1 MRKSLRLMLRHAM
14 YNLRGGFLIRPLTIA
29 LTLGC
34 VGAIL
39 SWLEEEFPV
48 TSAWVP
54 TVLFPS
60 HADPQVAQVILAGI
74 AASIMT
80 VVSIVF
86 AILLMTLTLA
96 SMQFS
101 PRIIVSFSRDRVTQ
115 WTLGIFLGTFLYC
128 MAALPA
134 ARSLPHPF
142 APVATVLGAMVLAV
156 VCVGLLLFF
165 IHHISQAISVN
176 HIVDRIAEETEAM
189 IDDLM
194 PWPHLLD
201 HHVKDSEPLRPNASE
216 VAVLSHDSGYIRFVD
231 TRRLVSTAKHS
242 HVTIRVLR
250 RVGHFVPAGIPLMMV
265 SKGNRLSPEATAE
278 LLDAFDFGPT
288 RTLQQDVEFG
298 VLQIVDVA
306 LKAIS
311 PAVND
316 PTTAINC
323 IDQLS
328 RILIRF
334 ASREPPEELLYD
346 PPGIVRASIGWMR
359 FERLLEAAFE
369 QIRMY
374 SKNDVAV
381 SLRMLRALGDIAA
394 ATPDPEFRRVLVEQG
409 TRTVAGCAER
419 LGEEELRE
427 LRARQ
432 AALESLTA
440 LNRVIG
446 PSESYTSDEP
456 MTR

>member
-1 MRKSLRLMLRHAM
+1 MRKSLTLMFRHAM

-34 VGAIL
+34 AGGFL
-39 SWLEEEFPV
+39 SWLEEELPL

-134 ARSLPHPF
+134 ARSLPHAF
-142 APVATVLGAMVLAV
+142 APVATVLGAMVLALI
-156 VCVGLLLFF
+156 CVGLLLFF

-201 HHVKDSEPLRPNASE
+201 HHVKDAEPLRPNPSE

-231 TRRLVSTAKHS
+231 TRRLIALAKQY

-265 SKGNRLSPEATAE
+265 SKGNRLSPEGTAE
-278 LLDAFDFGPT
+278 LLAAFDFGPT

-334 ASREPPEELLYD
+334 ASREPPEDLLYD
-346 PPGIVRASIGWMR
+346 PPGIVRASIGWIH
-359 FERLLEAAFE
+359 FERLLDAALE

-374 SKNDVAV
+374 SKTDVAV
-381 SLRMLRALGDIAA
+381 SLRLLRALGDIAA
-394 ATPDPEFRRVLVEQG
+394 STPDPEFRRILVEHG
-409 TRTVAGCAER
+409 MRTVAGCAEK

-432 AALESLTA
+432 AALESSTA
-440 LNRVIG
+440 ISR
-446 PSESYTSDEP
+446 P
-456 MTR
+456 

>member
-1 MRKSLRLMLRHAM
+1 M

-29 LTLGC
+29 LALGC
-34 VGAIL
+34 AGAFL
-39 SWLEEEFPV
+39 PWLEEEFPAA
-48 TSAWVP
+48 SAWVP
-54 TVLFPS
+54 AVLFPS

-115 WTLGIFLGTFLYC
+115 WTLGIFLGTFSYC

-142 APVATVLGAMVLAV
+142 APVATVLGAMVLALA
-156 VCVGLLLFF
+156 CVGLLLFF
-165 IHHISQAISVN
+165 IHHISQAISVS

-189 IDDLM
+189 IDELM
-194 PWPHLLD
+194 PGRRRLIRL
-201 HHVKDSEPLRPNASE
+201 KDAEPLTPNPSE
-216 VAVLSHDSGYIRFVD
+216 HAVCNEVSGYIRFID
-231 TRRLVSTAKHS
+231 TRRLVAVAKHHHIS
-242 HVTIRVLR
+242 IRVLR

-265 SKGNRLSPEATAE
+265 SKGNRLPPEGTAE
-278 LLDAFDFGPT
+278 LLAAFDFGPT

-298 VLQIVDVA
+298 VLQIVDIA

-323 IDQLS
+323 VDQLS

-334 ASREPPEELLYD
+334 ASREAPEDLLYD

-359 FERLLEAAFE
+359 FERLLDAAFE

-374 SKNDVAV
+374 SKTDVAV
-381 SLRMLRALGDIAA
+381 SLRLLRALNDIAA
-394 ATPDPEFRRVLVEQG
+394 STPDPEFRRILAEHGV
-409 TRTVAGCAER
+409 RIVAGCAEK

-440 LNRVIG
+440 ISQ
-446 PSESYTSDEP
+446 P
-456 MTR
+456 